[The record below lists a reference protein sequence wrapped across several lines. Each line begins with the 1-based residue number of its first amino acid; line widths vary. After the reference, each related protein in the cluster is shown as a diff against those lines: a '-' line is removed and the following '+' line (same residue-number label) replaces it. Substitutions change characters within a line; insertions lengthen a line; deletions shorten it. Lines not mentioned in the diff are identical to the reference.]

1 MTTYINEEGVKIDE
15 STIDTS
21 LGYLQ
26 PDKILIAH
34 HDATPEVAEKF
45 HYEVKMWY
53 FDDGTCQ
60 QVLAGN
66 KDESVKV
73 INDQTG
79 QFEYVG
85 DMTYRGADIEKVVD
99 SEKVEAKE
107 AYDEYDED
115 VQRYILYTAEELA
128 ERQAQQEA
136 SEKQQNF
143 LTNGP
148 DQLELNTTSLG
159 DLTILLSELVGGA
172 E

>member
-26 PDKILIAH
+26 PDKIFIAH
-34 HDATPEVAEKF
+34 HDATPEVPEQF
-45 HYEVKMWY
+45 HYEVKTWY
-53 FDDGTCQ
+53 FDDGSCQ

-66 KDESVKV
+66 KDDSVKV

-85 DMTYRGADIEKVVD
+85 EQPYRGADIEKIVD
-99 SEKVEAKE
+99 VEKVEAKE

-115 VQRYILYTAEELA
+115 VQRYILYTAEELK
-128 ERQAQQEA
+128 ERQEQE
-136 SEKQQNF
+136 EKSKTQADF
-143 LTNGP
+143 LENGP
-148 DQLELNTTSLG
+148 TRLSETEVSVG